1 VTGGRAAR
9 AQHVEL
15 WLALARLE
23 SYAAARVVLNR
34 ARQAVPTD
42 ASIWITAAKLEE
54 AQARPTLTLALAR
67 PAWPA
72 RPGPS
77 ALARPAWPAPP
88 GPPAQ
93 AARPARAVYRCGLAE
108 RPPGVGREA
117 RSARPRQWLSLLLAR
132 GCARL
137 RRARAA
143 QGNAE
148 MVRKIIDRGV
158 RSLETN
164 QAVIDRETWFK
175 ARLGLRLGLRQAPI
189 CSPVGSTDRRG
200 VVSASAGTQCGETAP
215 CTCQRQGC

>member
-1 VTGGRAAR
+1 MTGGRAAR

-54 AQARPTLTLALAR
+54 AQARPTLTLAR

-72 RPGPS
+72 RPGPP
-77 ALARPAWPAPP
+77 ALAAH
-88 GPPAQ
+88 
-93 AARPARAVYRCGLAE
+93 PARAVCRCSRIQ
-108 RPPGVGREA
+108 RPPGVGRGA
-117 RSARPRQWLSLLLAR
+117 RRALRDGEPDSEPAPVALLAA
-132 GCARL
+132 GA
-137 RRARAA
+137 RARASLRRGRCT

-175 ARLGLRLGLRQAPI
+175 ARTRVQARLG
-189 CSPVGSTDRRG
+189 
-200 VVSASAGTQCGETAP
+200 
-215 CTCQRQGC
+215 

>member
-1 VTGGRAAR
+1 MTGGRAAR

-54 AQARPTLTLALAR
+54 AQARPTLTR
-67 PAWPA
+67 AW
-72 RPGPS
+72 
-77 ALARPAWPAPP
+77 ARPAWPAPP